1 PQPNDHF
8 VEEVK
13 QQLLRDERLGK
24 TYEERYEAVFRGGL
38 KVYTTLDRRAQ
49 MLATAAR
56 QDNLP
61 LVDGKFAQGT
71 DPETGEERY
80 GSAAVVSIEPST
92 GAVRAMVGSQFEDE
106 QFNMVTQ
113 NRRNPGSAFKVF
125 VLTELMEQG
134 KSPND
139 R

>member
-1 PQPNDHF
+1 
-8 VEEVK
+8 
-13 QQLLRDERLGK
+13 
-24 TYEERYEAVFRGGL
+24 

-139 R
+139 RVSGVGPCKFANPDGEPDPYEVENFEG

>member
-1 PQPNDHF
+1 
-8 VEEVK
+8 
-13 QQLLRDERLGK
+13 
-24 TYEERYEAVFRGGL
+24 RYR
-38 KVYTTLDRRAQ
+38 
-49 MLATAAR
+49 
-56 QDNLP
+56 
-61 LVDGKFAQGT
+61 
-71 DPETGEERY
+71 
-80 GSAAVVSIEPST
+80 SAAVVSIEPST

-139 R
+139 RVSGVGPCKFANPDGEPDPYEVENFEGSRGSVDTIVRQTLRSSNCAYVRLGIVA